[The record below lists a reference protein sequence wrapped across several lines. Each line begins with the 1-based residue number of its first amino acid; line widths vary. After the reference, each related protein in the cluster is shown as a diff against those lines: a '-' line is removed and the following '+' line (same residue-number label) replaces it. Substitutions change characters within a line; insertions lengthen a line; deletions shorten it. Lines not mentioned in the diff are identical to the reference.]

1 MVELLSEGRRG
12 WPLVLGYAAYEGRAS
27 LGDLDGSHSCYYS
40 KRLGLYIS
48 ILSVTFSV
56 DLS

>member
-1 MVELLSEGRRG
+1 MSEGRRG
-12 WPLVLGYAAYEGRAS
+12 WPLVLGYAAHEGRAS

-48 ILSVTFSV
+48 ILSVTLSV